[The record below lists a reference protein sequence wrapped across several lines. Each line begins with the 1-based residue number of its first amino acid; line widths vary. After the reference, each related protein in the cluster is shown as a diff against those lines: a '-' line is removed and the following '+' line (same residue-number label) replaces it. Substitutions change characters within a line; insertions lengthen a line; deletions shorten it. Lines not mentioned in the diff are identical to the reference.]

1 MLSMP
6 ELVWKFNT
14 FKLRWFPLFAM
25 FRHSMCGPMK
35 DKHVTIPQAAP
46 YYRLFACA
54 HTITQLV
61 WGFRYLDTSYPDK
74 GRLIQKSIVCWDY
87 VPSGNGLR
95 TGKKMSL
102 ALSQRCRKNSLRQ
115 RLERPALCD
124 EF

>member
-1 MLSMP
+1 
-6 ELVWKFNT
+6 
-14 FKLRWFPLFAM
+14 
-25 FRHSMCGPMK
+25 MK

-61 WGFRYLDTSYPDK
+61 WGFRYLDTSYQSYPDK

-95 TGKKMSL
+95 TGKKMRAS
-102 ALSQRCRKNSLRQ
+102 SQHSRQ
-115 RLERPALCD
+115 RLEHPALRD
-124 EF
+124 